1 MTSKP
6 TMTRMSTMHEQEAR
20 QIADDIMTELIA
32 MPETPAADKAT
43 RRSVRAFLDLLR
55 AYREFSEELD
65 QG

>member
-1 MTSKP
+1 
-6 TMTRMSTMHEQEAR
+6 MHEQEAR